1 LDLQLPK
8 IYPITD
14 TRLSGLSH
22 LQQLRRLTAG
32 GAQLVQLREKAASSK
47 EFFYAASEA
56 VSFSKQNGVRL
67 IINDRADIAMTL
79 GADGVHL
86 GQGDLP
92 PAEARALV
100 GADAIIGFST
110 HSICQATAALDQ
122 PIDYLAFGPI
132 FRTASKNNPDP
143 IVGLDAL
150 EQVCRLA
157 GPLPVVAIG
166 GIDAANLTSV
176 FAAGAASAA
185 MIGAFISDAMSIEK
199 LFREHNWV

>member
-1 LDLQLPK
+1 MDLQLPK

-14 TRLSGLSH
+14 TRLPGLSH
-22 LQQLRRLTAG
+22 LQQLRRLTAC
-32 GAQLVQLREKAASSK
+32 GAQLVQLREKGASSK

-56 VSFSKQNGVRL
+56 VSFAKQNGVRL
-67 IINDRADIAMTL
+67 IINDRADITMTL

-86 GQGDLP
+86 GQDDLP
-92 PAEARALV
+92 PAEARALL

-110 HSICQATAALDQ
+110 HSIRQATAALDL
-122 PIDYLAFGPI
+122 PINYLAFGPI
-132 FRTASKNNPDP
+132 FRTASKNSPDP

-185 MIGAFISDAMSIEK
+185 MIGAFISGSMSIEK
-199 LFREHNWV
+199 LFREHN